1 MKAMR
6 TGLVAFLIASLTSP
20 AFAGDLQSSAAKAVE
35 SQVAPA
41 PPAPPALGGGSKPLV
56 LAGAAIF
63 VTGFSVGAYSFI
75 NNKNGTY
82 TEFGE
87 ATARNVKLG
96 SAGLGA
102 AFAGGLLMFMGS
114 RMKHAP
120 SVTAGAGSLRV
131 TKRLSW

>member
-1 MKAMR
+1 MKVFR
-6 TGLVAFLIASLTSP
+6 TGLAALLIASLTSP

-35 SQVAPA
+35 NQAAAVA
-41 PPAPPALGGGSKPLV
+41 PPAMAGGGSKPLV

-63 VTGFSVGAYSFI
+63 VTGFTVGAYSFI

-102 AFAGGLLMFMGS
+102 AFAGGLIMFMGS

-120 SVTAGAGSLRV
+120 AVAAGPGSLSL
-131 TKRLSW
+131 TKHVSW

>member
-35 SQVAPA
+35 SQVA
-41 PPAPPALGGGSKPLV
+41 PAPPALGGGSKPLV